1 MTDIQIIQLSK
12 QSSSTIIAPVKTSTA
27 AQSIKARS
35 YALKV
40 PAKVPAQAR

>member
-1 MTDIQIIQLSK
+1 MTDIQIIQSFK
-12 QSSSTIIAPVKTSTA
+12 QRSWTIIATVKTSTA
-27 AQSIKARS
+27 AQSIKARR